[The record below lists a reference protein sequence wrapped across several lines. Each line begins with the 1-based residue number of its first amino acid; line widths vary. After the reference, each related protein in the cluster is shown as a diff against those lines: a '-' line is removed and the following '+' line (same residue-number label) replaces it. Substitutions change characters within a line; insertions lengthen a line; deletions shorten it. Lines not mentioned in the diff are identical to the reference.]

1 MLPYDRDIFEFR
13 KQFFKL
19 AGGAFRVFDANQQ
32 LLLFSEQKAFKLR
45 EDIRVYT
52 DEGKMNEVL
61 SIKTPQ
67 ILDISATYEIVD
79 SPSQSKVGSLK
90 RKGLKS
96 ILRDEWEIYD
106 PHGML
111 LGLVQ
116 EDSTVMALLRRFL
129 TNLVPQAY
137 SFVLGGEAVGSFKQ
151 RFNPFLYH
159 ATMDLSADRGRKLD
173 RRIAVAA
180 AILLM
185 AIEGRQ
191 D

>member
-1 MLPYDRDIFEFR
+1 MLPYDRDVFEFK

-19 AGGAFRVFDANQQ
+19 AGGAFRVYDANQQ

-45 EDIRVYT
+45 EDIRVYG
-52 DEGKMNEVL
+52 DESKRNEVL

-67 ILDISATYEIVD
+67 ILDISATYDIMD
-79 SPSQSKVGSLK
+79 TPSQAKVGSLK

-96 ILRDEWEIYD
+96 ILKDEWEIYD
-106 PHGML
+106 PQGML
-111 LGLVQ
+111 IGLVQ
-116 EDSTVMALLRRFL
+116 EDSALMATLRRFL
-129 TNLVPQAY
+129 TNLIPQVY
-137 SFVLGGEAVGSFKQ
+137 SFVIGGQVVGRFRQ
-151 RFNPFLYH
+151 HFNPFVYR
-159 ATMDLSADRGRKLD
+159 ATMDLSSDQSRKLD
-173 RRIAVAA
+173 RRMAVAA